1 MYSRLTCGS
10 LQTSSNIY
18 HCKGPAAKVSPPSKN
33 LPPNLNL
40 SLFFFQ
46 THPQNQSALVLG
58 IKTPLRSSLSSRNP
72 LQKNLFLSLCLSAV
86 VSPSSLASPAFFF
99 SGFFLSIFPG
109 KPSPASLFQQ
119 SAAWLLLQLVPR
131 MERGPPHTPRVL
143 PASLIYIK
151 KLNTLWLFKKGS
163 THMSH

>member
-46 THPQNQSALVLG
+46 THPQNQSAPVLG
-58 IKTPLRSSLSSRNP
+58 TKTPLRSSLSSRNH
-72 LQKNLFLSLCLSAV
+72 LQKNLFLSLLLSAAARN
-86 VSPSSLASPAFFF
+86 SP
-99 SGFFLSIFPG
+99 
-109 KPSPASLFQQ
+109 
-119 SAAWLLLQLVPR
+119 
-131 MERGPPHTPRVL
+131 
-143 PASLIYIK
+143 
-151 KLNTLWLFKKGS
+151 
-163 THMSH
+163 